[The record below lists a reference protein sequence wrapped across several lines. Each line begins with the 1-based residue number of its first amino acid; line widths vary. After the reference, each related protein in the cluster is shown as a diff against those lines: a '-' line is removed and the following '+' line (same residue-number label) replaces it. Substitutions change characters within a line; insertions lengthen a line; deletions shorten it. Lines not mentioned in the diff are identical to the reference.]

1 MPYFRNL
8 YHVHVQYSDPNCHF
22 NVLAEISTPYVAQRI
37 PVEKEQVQT
46 QVFEYQISTSNPCND
61 EIFDRLIFS
70 FSNLKA
76 LYLTLSLQQKQ

>member
-46 QVFEYQISTSNPCND
+46 
-61 EIFDRLIFS
+61 
-70 FSNLKA
+70 
-76 LYLTLSLQQKQ
+76 